1 MTLQT
6 LQPDQLDSLM
16 RHHSSGSMVQRTFG
30 GVATSEPVGQYAKRQ
45 DINDSMMMQHL
56 EQLLFTDSD
65 DRLDYLKEL
74 NPAISEDQLD
84 QIALVTERWL
94 DDEARS
100 RMRDAAR
107 TCFDDGSDASNT
119 LLGWYTTE
127 EMQRLIDLLSEA
139 SIADRGLAMCY
150 AVCEAHDT
158 AYAAYFICQNRARRD
173 IDFGNV
179 AQTPE
184 EIAGDISFVNAR

>member
-16 RHHSSGSMVQRTFG
+16 RHRSGGSMAQRTFEE
-30 GVATSEPVGQYAKRQ
+30 VVTSEPVDQYAKRQ
-45 DINDSMMMQHL
+45 DTSDSMMMQHL

-94 DDEARS
+94 DDGARG
-100 RMRDAAR
+100 RMRAAAR
-107 TCFDDGSDASNT
+107 TCFGDGVEAWNT
-119 LLGWYTTE
+119 LISWYTTE
-127 EMQRLIDLLSEA
+127 EMQRLTHLLIEA

-158 AYAAYFICQNRARRD
+158 AYAAYFICQDRALRNV
-173 IDFGNV
+173 DFGAV
-179 AQTPE
+179 EQTPE

>member
-6 LQPDQLDSLM
+6 LQPDQLDSLI
-16 RHHSSGSMVQRTFG
+16 RHHSGGGVAQRTFEE
-30 GVATSEPVGQYAKRQ
+30 VVTSEPVDQYAKRK
-45 DINDSMMMQHL
+45 DTSDSVVMQHL
-56 EQLLFTDSD
+56 LQLLLTDPD
-65 DRLDYLKEL
+65 DRLEYLMEL

-84 QIALVTERWL
+84 NIALATHRWL
-94 DDEARS
+94 DDDARI
-100 RMRDAAR
+100 RMRDVAR
-107 TCFDDGSDASNT
+107 SCFDDGADARDT

-139 SIADRGLAMCY
+139 SISDHELAMCY
-150 AVCEAHDT
+150 AVCEAHDL

-173 IDFGNV
+173 VDFGAV
-179 AQTPE
+179 EQTPE